1 MSGFKFWD
9 NIHYQY
15 SCTKKFDF
23 VPPTIPDVTPE
34 PVFASAEESSLLTTE
49 MRFEGL
55 LKIPRMTNHFAME
68 YNGLQIDVKGYLYSS
83 NTANLTGT
91 GTKYVNEPSVLR
103 TFTWQKAI

>member
-1 MSGFKFWD
+1 MSGFKFWN

-15 SCTKKFDF
+15 SCTKKFNF
-23 VPPTIPDVTPE
+23 VPPTILGVTPE
-34 PVFASAEESSLLTTE
+34 PVFASATESSLLNTTE

-55 LKIPRMTNHFAME
+55 LKIPRTTNHFAME

-91 GTKYVNEPSVLR
+91 GTKYVNELSVLR
-103 TFTWQKAI
+103 TFTW